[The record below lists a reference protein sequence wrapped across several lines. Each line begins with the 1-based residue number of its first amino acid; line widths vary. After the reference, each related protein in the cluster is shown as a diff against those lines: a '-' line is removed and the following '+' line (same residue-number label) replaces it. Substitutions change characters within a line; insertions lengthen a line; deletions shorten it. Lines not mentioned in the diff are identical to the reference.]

1 MAAWFDER
9 LHVDKGYAQRFAV
22 KRTLARERTR
32 FQTVSIFETDH
43 FGRVLALDGVIQ
55 TTEADEFV
63 YHEMLT
69 HVPMLAHGHV
79 RDVLIV
85 GGGDGGILREVLRH
99 RKVRRAVMVEIDG
112 RVVEL
117 CRRYLPTLNAGA
129 FDDKRAEVRIGDG
142 IAYVKDAP
150 DGSFDLVI
158 VDSTDPMGPG
168 KVLFGDAFYR
178 ACKRIL
184 KTKGLVVTQNGVPF
198 FQPGELTATRRRL
211 CRLFADVR
219 FYGAVVPSYAGGIM
233 ALGWASDH
241 GGYAAVT
248 AARLARRA
256 GQAKLKTRYY
266 SPAMHKAAFTLPPF
280 IAGLAR

>member
-1 MAAWFDER
+1 VAAWFDER
-9 LHVDKGYAQRFAV
+9 LHVDRGYAQRFAV
-22 KRTLARERTR
+22 KRMLVQDSTR
-32 FQTVSIFETDH
+32 FQSVSIFETEH

-99 RKVRRAVMVEIDG
+99 RQVRRAVMVEIDG

-117 CRRYLPTLNAGA
+117 CRRHLPALNAGA
-129 FDDKRAEVRIGDG
+129 FDDKRAELRIGDG
-142 IAYVKDAP
+142 IAYVKAAP
-150 DGSFDLVI
+150 DRSFDVVI

-184 KTKGLVVTQNGVPF
+184 KPKGLVVTQNGVPF
-198 FQPGELTATRRRL
+198 FQPGEVTATHRRL
-211 CRLFADVR
+211 GRLFADVR
-219 FYGAVVPSYAGGIM
+219 FYGAVVPSYVGGIM
-233 ALGWASDH
+233 ALGWATDH
-241 GGYAAVT
+241 GGHAAVT
-248 AARLARRA
+248 AATLARRA
-256 GQAKLKTRYY
+256 GHAKLKTRYY
-266 SPAMHKAAFTLPPF
+266 SPAVHKAAFALPPF